1 MFLKSV
7 QYRILHRILPVN
19 YYLNKINVVTSDECS
34 LCKEDSET
42 KQHVFFICEKVMPM
56 WNNLS
61 MLIYRKT
68 AKRIGFNVCNIILGE
83 TPLSSGNRIV
93 IFLLLYTKQYI
104 FTCLQ
109 QNKVPNFTGLM
120 YHLQFKHEIEKSIF
134 IQNFEIS
141 KFEKL
146 WSSWV
151 LIFDF

>member
-1 MFLKSV
+1 MF
-7 QYRILHRILPVN
+7 
-19 YYLNKINVVTSDECS
+19 
-34 LCKEDSET
+34 
-42 KQHVFFICEKVMPM
+42 FFICDKVMPL

-61 MLIYRKT
+61 MHVYRKT

-93 IFLLLYTKQYI
+93 NFLILYTKQYI
-104 FTCLQ
+104 FTCLK
-109 QNKVPNFTGLM
+109 QNKVPNFIGLM
-120 YHLQFKHEIEKSIF
+120 YHLKFKHEIEKSIF

-141 KFEKL
+141 EFEKL